1 MTKEKATENQNQL
14 VQNAGKRFKEYSD
27 AELAA
32 AVRSSHISTPV
43 ECIVDL
49 LDNVLTRI
57 HHHPEID
64 NMVKDEFF
72 NDLRS
77 FRFYKNLISE

>member
-1 MTKEKATENQNQL
+1 MTREKEQHPNQT
-14 VQNAGKRFKEYSD
+14 VQNASKRFKNFSD
-27 AELAA
+27 AQLAE
-32 AVRSSHISTPV
+32 AVRISHIGTPV